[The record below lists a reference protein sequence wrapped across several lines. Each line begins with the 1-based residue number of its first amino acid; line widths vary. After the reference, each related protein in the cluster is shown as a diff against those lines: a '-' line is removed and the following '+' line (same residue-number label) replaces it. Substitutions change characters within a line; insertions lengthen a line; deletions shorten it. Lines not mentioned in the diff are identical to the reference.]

1 MARFVVLLSF
11 TEQGVSDIKASTSRA
26 EAFHQRVDQA
36 GGAVESLT
44 WTLGGIDGVLVFTA
58 PDEATAVALVLGLR
72 RQMTVK
78 TTMLRAFDAAEF
90 EKITNKL
97 D

>member
-1 MARFVVLLSF
+1 MVRFVVLLNF
-11 TEQGVSDIKASTSRA
+11 TEQGIADIKASTSRA
-26 EAFHQRVDQA
+26 EAFHQRVNAA

-44 WTLGGIDGVLVFTA
+44 WTLGDIDGVLVFTA

-78 TTMLRAFDAAEF
+78 TTMLQAFDAAEF
-90 EKITNKL
+90 EKITDQL

>member
-11 TEQGVSDIKASTSRA
+11 TEQGISDIKASTRRA
-26 EAFHQRVDQA
+26 EAFHQRVNEA

-44 WTLGGIDGVLVFTA
+44 WTLGDVDGVLVFTA
-58 PDEATAVALVLGLR
+58 PDEATGIALVLSLR

-90 EKITNKL
+90 EKITDKL